1 MIVKVDR
8 NYLEINSIKDLKSAK
23 KPNDSCNLSL
33 IEPPDFQLN
42 KFFYKQIGREYRWID
57 RLVWDDSKWT
67 NYVENPKV
75 KTYILRENVN
85 LVGYF
90 ETIIDPKYIYMLC
103 EISRKTVRIHL
114 ITSIREMDLIF

>member
-42 KFFYKQIGREYRWID
+42 KFFYKKIGREYRWID

-75 KTYILRENVN
+75 KRINGNIFIFFFSTNSLSE
-85 LVGYF
+85 L
-90 ETIIDPKYIYMLC
+90 L
-103 EISRKTVRIHL
+103 EI
-114 ITSIREMDLIF
+114 